1 MASEKIMQAVADKLF
16 CQRVAFMAMQVAT
29 RSTGE
34 PPETPN
40 YANRVAYANMVF
52 RGDERALLLAVH
64 AASAS
69 SGIGAAL
76 EAGSEVTDEQL
87 ALALEAI
94 WDTRATAFGSVNNE
108 LIRSYQAINESKLQA
123 ARLTEVMEAAND
135 KVAEATAA
143 LTAATSAAKAPPKG
157 G

>member
-16 CQRVAFMAMQVAT
+16 CQRVAFVAMQVAT

-64 AASAS
+64 VASAS
-69 SGIGAAL
+69 SDIGAAL

-108 LIRSYQAINESKLQA
+108 LIRSYQAINE
-123 ARLTEVMEAAND
+123 ARLQ
-135 KVAEATAA
+135 VAGLHDAVEATRMAIDA
-143 LTAATSAAKAPPKG
+143 VTRKVTP
-157 G
+157 

>member
-16 CQRVAFMAMQVAT
+16 CQRVAFVAMQVAA

-108 LIRSYQAINESKLQA
+108 LVRSYQAINE
-123 ARLTEVMEAAND
+123 ARLQVAGLHEA
-135 KVAEATAA
+135 VEATRMAIDA
-143 LTAATSAAKAPPKG
+143 VTKKVT
-157 G
+157 

>member
-16 CQRVAFMAMQVAT
+16 CQRVAFVAMQVAA

-108 LIRSYQAINESKLQA
+108 LIRSYQAINEAKHQVAGLH
-123 ARLTEVMEAAND
+123 EA
-135 KVAEATAA
+135 VEATRMAIDA
-143 LTAATSAAKAPPKG
+143 VTKKVT
-157 G
+157 

>member
-1 MASEKIMQAVADKLF
+1 MQIA
-16 CQRVAFMAMQVAT
+16 QRA
-29 RSTGE
+29 TGE

-40 YANRVAYANMVF
+40 YANRLAYANQIF
-52 RGDERALLLAVH
+52 RGDERPLLLAVH
-64 AASAS
+64 AVSNS
-69 SGIGAAL
+69 PDITSAL
-76 EAGSEVTDEQL
+76 ESGTSADVTDEQL
-87 ALALEAI
+87 ASALEAI

-143 LTAATSAAKAPPKG
+143 LTAATSAAKAPPPKRELKNENR
-157 G
+157 

>member
-16 CQRVAFMAMQVAT
+16 CQRVAFVAMQVAA

-40 YANRVAYANMVF
+40 YANRVAYANMVI

-64 AASAS
+64 VVSAS
-69 SGIGAAL
+69 SDIGAAL

-87 ALALEAI
+87 AIALEAI

-108 LIRSYQAINESKLQA
+108 LVRSYQAINE
-123 ARLTEVMEAAND
+123 ARLQVAGLHEA
-135 KVAEATAA
+135 VEATRMAIDA
-143 LTAATSAAKAPPKG
+143 VTKKVT
-157 G
+157 

>member
-16 CQRVAFMAMQVAT
+16 CQRVAFVAMQVAA

-64 AASAS
+64 VVSAS
-69 SGIGAAL
+69 SDIGAAL

-108 LIRSYQAINESKLQA
+108 LVRSYQAINE
-123 ARLTEVMEAAND
+123 ARLQVAGLHEA
-135 KVAEATAA
+135 VEATRMAIDA
-143 LTAATSAAKAPPKG
+143 VTKKVT
-157 G
+157 

>member
-1 MASEKIMQAVADKLF
+1 MTEIADKLF
-16 CQRVAFMAMQVAT
+16 CQRVAYAAMQIAQ
-29 RSTGE
+29 RATGE

-64 AASAS
+64 VVSAS
-69 SGIGAAL
+69 SDIGAAL

-108 LIRSYQAINESKLQA
+108 LVRSYQAINE
-123 ARLTEVMEAAND
+123 ARLQVAGLHEA
-135 KVAEATAA
+135 VEATRMAIDA
-143 LTAATSAAKAPPKG
+143 VTKKVT
-157 G
+157 

>member
-16 CQRVAFMAMQVAT
+16 CQRVAFVAMQVAA

-64 AASAS
+64 VVSAS
-69 SGIGAAL
+69 SDIGAAL

-87 ALALEAI
+87 AIALEAI

-108 LIRSYQAINESKLQA
+108 LIRSYQAINEAKHQVAGLH
-123 ARLTEVMEAAND
+123 EA
-135 KVAEATAA
+135 VEATRMAIDA
-143 LTAATSAAKAPPKG
+143 VTKKVT
-157 G
+157 